1 MYDHQETD
9 TGGKITPLL
18 SFTGDRFNMMKWY
31 QNAIF
36 YQIYLRA
43 FADGDGDGHGDFIG
57 LRDRLDYL
65 EWLGIDCIWLMP
77 IYPSPLKD
85 DGYDIAS
92 YYGIHQDY
100 GLLEDFRMTVQAL
113 KARGIR
119 LITDLAVN
127 HTSDQH
133 PWFKEARRSK
143 ESPLRDYYVW
153 SDTDD
158 KYKDTRIIF
167 LDTEE
172 SNWAYDEATGQFYW
186 HRFYS
191 SQPDLN
197 FDNPAVQEEMLNIMK
212 YWLDL
217 GIDGFRVDAVPYL
230 FEREGTN
237 CENLPETHDYLK
249 KMRHFVD
256 ENYPNAMLLA
266 EANQW
271 AKDLLPYFGDEENP
285 EFHMCFNFPVM
296 PRLYMALARKDRSS
310 VVKIMDDTPDI
321 PEGCQWATFLRNHD
335 ELTLEMVTPDDRQ
348 FMWDYYSPEQKQRIN
363 LGIRRRLAPL
373 MNNDRRCIALMN
385 SMLFTLP
392 GTPVLYYGDE
402 IGMGDNIKLFDR
414 NGVRTPM
421 QWEDAPNGGFSEAP
435 PESLYAPSIND
446 PVYGYHTVNVE
457 SQMANP
463 DSLLHTIRQM
473 IHTRK
478 AYSVLA
484 TGELEWLDD
493 LPEHLLC
500 FQRVDGH
507 KRFMA
512 LHNLSDKEA
521 VVSLEDDSYTWLD
534 AFDNAN
540 SHADDDTDSDP
551 ADIPPVTGD
560 ITLPPYGYRWLT
572 LANSK

>member
-1 MYDHQETD
+1 
-9 TGGKITPLL
+9 
-18 SFTGDRFNMMKWY
+18 MMKWY

-36 YQIYLRA
+36 YQVYLRA
-43 FADGDGDGHGDFIG
+43 FADGDGDGNGDFTG
-57 LRDRLDYL
+57 LRDKLDYL
-65 EWLGIDCIWLMP
+65 EWLGVDCIWLMP

-100 GLLEDFRMTVQAL
+100 GLLEDFRMTVKAL
-113 KARGIR
+113 KARGIKI
-119 LITDLAVN
+119 ITDLAVN

-153 SDTDD
+153 SDTDE

-172 SNWAYDEATGQFYW
+172 SNWAYDEVTGQFYW

-197 FDNPAVQEEMLNIMK
+197 FDNPDVQDEMINIMK

-249 KMRHFVD
+249 RMRRFMD
-256 ENYPNAMLLA
+256 EHYPNAMMLA

-271 AKDLLPYFGDEENP
+271 AKDLLPYFGDEDSP
-285 EFHMCFNFPVM
+285 ECNMCFNFPVM
-296 PRLYMALARKDRSS
+296 PRLYMALARQDRSS

-321 PEGCQWATFLRNHD
+321 PDGTQWATFLRNHD

-348 FMWDYYSPEQKQRIN
+348 FMWEHYSPEMKQRIN

-373 MNNDRRCIALMN
+373 MNNDQRRIELMN

-446 PVYGYHTVNVE
+446 PEYGYHTVNVD
-457 SQMANP
+457 SQKADP
-463 DSLLHTIRQM
+463 DSLLHTIQRM

-478 AYSVLA
+478 EYPVLA
-484 TGELEWLDD
+484 TGELVWLDEM
-493 LPEHLLC
+493 PSHLLC
-500 FQRVDGH
+500 FQRVDGN

-512 LHNLSDKEA
+512 LHNLTAEA
-521 VVSLEDDSYTWLD
+521 VDIPLPDDGQTWCD
-534 AFDNAN
+534 AFETETTV
-540 SHADDDTDSDP
+540 SET
-551 ADIPPVTGD
+551 V
-560 ITLPPYGYRWLT
+560 TLPPYGYRWLT
-572 LANSK
+572 PAESNA